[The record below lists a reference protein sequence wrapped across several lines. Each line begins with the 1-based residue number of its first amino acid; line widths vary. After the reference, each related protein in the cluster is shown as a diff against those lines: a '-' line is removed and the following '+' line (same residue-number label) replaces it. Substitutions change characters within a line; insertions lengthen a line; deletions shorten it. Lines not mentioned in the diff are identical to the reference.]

1 LSGARDEAGEAAP
14 TDRAPDEGPRVFRAP
29 HTGRVLR
36 VVVAYDGTDFSG
48 WQRQPGMRTVQG
60 VLEDGLR
67 ALLGEDIFVRG
78 AGRTDAGVHA
88 DGQVASLGLAS
99 SIPPHGLLR
108 GLNAALPD
116 DVALVDVAEVAS
128 DFDARF
134 SARGKVYRYTVWNH
148 MVRSPRHARTTWH
161 VRRTLDMAAIREA
174 AAALVG
180 EHDFR
185 AFRAADCE
193 RRTTRRIIR
202 RLDVERQGAV
212 LTFDVEATAF
222 LKNMVR
228 ILVGTLVDVGRG
240 IIGPEAITRMFATGD
255 RAAGGMTAPPQGLTL
270 LRVLY

>member
-1 LSGARDEAGEAAP
+1 LSDAQDKTGAAP
-14 TDRAPDEGPRVFRAP
+14 PGSRT
-29 HTGRVLR
+29 LR

-60 VLEDGLR
+60 CLEDAIR
-67 ALLGEDIFVRG
+67 ELLGEEVFVRG

-88 DGQVASLGLAS
+88 DGQVASFVLRS
-99 SIPPHGLLR
+99 RIPTHGFLR
-108 GLNAALPD
+108 GLNSILPA
-116 DVALVDVAEVAS
+116 DVALQEVHEAPA

-148 MVRSPRHARTTWH
+148 VVRSPRHARATWH
-161 VRRTLDMAAIREA
+161 VRRPLDMAAVRA
-174 AAALVG
+174 AAALLVG

-202 RLDVERQGAV
+202 RLDVDRQGAL
-212 LTFDVEATAF
+212 LTFDIEATAF

-228 ILVGTLVDVGRG
+228 IVVGTLVDVGRG
-240 IIGPEAITRMFATGD
+240 QIPPEAVSRMLETGD
-255 RAAGGMTAPPQGLTL
+255 RAEGGMTAPPQGLTL